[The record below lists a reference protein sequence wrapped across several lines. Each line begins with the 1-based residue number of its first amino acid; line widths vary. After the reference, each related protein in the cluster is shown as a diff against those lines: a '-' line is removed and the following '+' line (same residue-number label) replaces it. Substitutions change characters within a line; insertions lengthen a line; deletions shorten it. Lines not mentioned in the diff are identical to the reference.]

1 MFQVGIILIMKLLL
15 LIMPF
20 LLFAKT
26 PFNTKV
32 KPENIKAMEN
42 EKIKCRWVC
51 DKKIY
56 KDQKIAEAISFYR
69 NSKYYKFN
77 KKDF

>member
-26 PFNTKV
+26 PFCTKV

-56 KDQKIAEAISFYR
+56 KEQKIAKATSFYK

-77 KKDF
+77 KKF